1 MPTPLRLAALCFC
14 LALPGVAAAQNAV
27 SATAPRVL
35 ADGVDTLKGDD
46 GVRVTLR
53 STMTY
58 DPVAG
63 EYVREVYDAETG
75 AFQSRTVLTAPM
87 IRPTADEDAAA
98 KALIL
103 ADAEVASLVAAA
115 AYPVQVEGGFPLMR
129 EAGHGCGPG
138 SRCLQYDVYE
148 VGPGELGAERL
159 RYVVVD
165 LRTLTLFSN
174 DFDAVN
180 EGNLA
185 NPAAARSGASR

>member
-1 MPTPLRLAALCFC
+1 MRIPLCLGLLAAL
-14 LALPGVAAAQNAV
+14 LAAPGLAAAQDAV
-27 SATAPRVL
+27 SATAPRLL
-35 ADGVDTLKGDD
+35 ADGVNTLKGDD
-46 GVRVTLR
+46 GARVTLR

-63 EYVREVYDAETG
+63 EYVREVFDAATG
-75 AFQSRTVLTAPM
+75 AFVERTVLTSPM
-87 IRPTADEDAAA
+87 IRPTAEEDAAA

-103 ADAEVASLVAAA
+103 ADPEVAALVAAA

-138 SRCLQYDVYE
+138 SRCLQYDVFE

-174 DFDAVN
+174 DFDVVR

-185 NPAAARSGASR
+185 HPDAARSSR

>member
-1 MPTPLRLAALCFC
+1 MSLLTRIALLGAA
-14 LALPGVAAAQNAV
+14 LALPGAALAQSAV
-27 SATAPRVL
+27 SANAPRVL
-35 ADGVDTLKGDD
+35 AEGVNTLKGDD
-46 GVRVTLR
+46 GAQVTLR

-63 EYVREVYDAETG
+63 EYVREVFDAGTG
-75 AFQSRTVLTAPM
+75 AFVERAVLTSPM

-98 KALIL
+98 RALIL
-103 ADAEVASLVAAA
+103 GDAEVASLVAAS
-115 AYPVQVEGGFPLMR
+115 AYPVTVEGGFPLMR

-138 SRCLQYDVYE
+138 SRCLQYDVFE
-148 VGPGELGAERL
+148 VRPGRLGAERL

-174 DFDAVN
+174 DFDVVR